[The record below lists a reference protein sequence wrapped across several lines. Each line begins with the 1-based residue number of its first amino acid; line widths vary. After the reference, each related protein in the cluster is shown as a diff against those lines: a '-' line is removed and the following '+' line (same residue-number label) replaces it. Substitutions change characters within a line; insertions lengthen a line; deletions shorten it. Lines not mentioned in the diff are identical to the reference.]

1 MKTNYYSENIMRRM
15 RLFTYDMERNYHSQD
30 KRMEEL
36 NQLRVADEITR
47 TVFDREVSSI
57 RETVKSQRIAIVE
70 EAKKNLISTFQKMRE
85 IANKRIIKPPTTEIV
100 NTLQL
105 LSMLEEITPT
115 QFNLYAA
122 QMEDC
127 PLAMQ
132 RLQQIAKAH
141 EQRIFVDDPE
151 SRLLALDVLE
161 GHIANY
167 LENFTGDINQSP
179 FSVKSIYRYFQPDD
193 SYMGNS
199 KTPTDTERV
208 NMMFWNDFVKVSS
221 PEVFDDPENASGTPK
236 AQYFFKDLDGLS
248 AFMAKMTKGMKG
260 SLVEDMEAKILENCP
275 EQYGAIWRNYKATGE
290 KMDINGQSFENES
303 EV

>member
-1 MKTNYYSENIMRRM
+1 MKTNFYSEGVMRRM
-15 RLFTYDMERNYHSQD
+15 RLFTYDIEKNYHSQD
-30 KRMEEL
+30 KHMAEL
-36 NQLRVADEITR
+36 EQLRAADEITQ
-47 TVFDREVSSI
+47 TVFDREVASI
-57 RETVKSQRIAIVE
+57 QETIKRQRIALVE

-85 IANKRIIKPPTTEIV
+85 IANNRIIKPPTTEIV

-105 LSMLEEITPT
+105 LSMLEKITPT

-132 RLQQIAKAH
+132 RLQQIAEAH
-141 EQRIFVDDPE
+141 EQRIFVDNPE
-151 SRLLALDVLE
+151 SRIQALDVLE
-161 GHIANY
+161 GYLANY
-167 LENFTGDINQSP
+167 LENFTGDVNRAP
-179 FSVKSIYRYFQPDD
+179 FSVKSMYRYFQPDD
-193 SYMGNS
+193 SYMGSS

-221 PEVFDDPENASGTPK
+221 PEVFDDPENASAAPK

-248 AFMAKMTKGMKG
+248 AFMSKMTRGMEG
-260 SLVEDMEAKILENCP
+260 SLVEDMESKILENCP

-290 KMDINGQSFENES
+290 KMDLNGSDNE
-303 EV
+303 